1 MQLDV
6 DRQDI
11 NTAEMRDV
19 ERPMSQNIS
28 AAAGGENDDDE
39 NVPGALQEY
48 IDRHNFDA
56 IVNQVVN
63 SVLKERPT
71 DPVQTIA

>member
-1 MQLDV
+1 MEPMQLDV

-39 NVPGALQEY
+39 NFGIAYDIIWAFSLVRFGYLHLGGGQT
-48 IDRHNFDA
+48 RT
-56 IVNQVVN
+56 NQV
-63 SVLKERPT
+63 
-71 DPVQTIA
+71 